1 MVKGAQSDPNY
12 VSRLLL
18 DCVPAFHKIIIPAY
32 LLYRSGPVAIYYSE
46 IYSLF
51 YGFSHTVMSSLLQMF
66 AGGPKITVTPLD
78 RTSHPII
85 IIIISSSSNT
95 QEKKK
100 KRKLQ
105 VTINK
110 NYNVHT

>member
-1 MVKGAQSDPNY
+1 MGECS
-12 VSRLLL
+12 
-18 DCVPAFHKIIIPAY
+18 FW
-32 LLYRSGPVAIYYSE
+32 YRPTRVVADQRPLNGRCRCCCC
-46 IYSLF
+46 YSLF
-51 YGFSHTVMSSLLQMF
+51 YGFSHTVTSSLLQMF

-85 IIIISSSSNT
+85 IISSSSSSSST